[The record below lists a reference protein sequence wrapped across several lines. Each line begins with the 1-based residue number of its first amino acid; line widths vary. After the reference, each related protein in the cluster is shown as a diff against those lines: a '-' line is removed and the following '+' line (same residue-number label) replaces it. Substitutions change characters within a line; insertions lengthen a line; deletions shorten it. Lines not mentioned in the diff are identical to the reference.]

1 MINQTA
7 VSVGNKKAYLF
18 CRNNTIFLS
27 QEGGER
33 GIQALQTEIENR
45 FNISVLEEEIYV
57 FCRKTNGKSI
67 GFKLADKGILN
78 VLADESILS
87 VSTDDVFVY
96 GKNIS
101 DIFYSKN
108 NVVFSF
114 KTKKVLFSYDKFLK
128 TVFLCKMPLAV
139 FEKNGSL
146 MLYNF
151 STGEMYELYKNIV
164 SVIDF
169 SLCGLRENIY
179 VSLLIK
185 NGSYYEVIYK
195 TIENSKISKG
205 IDIIK
210 TQKADN
216 TFVFNEKNKINIVI
230 SRDDGKVYS
239 RYADT
244 EKMDFSPLQSNVLS
258 SAAKICF
265 YDLYGNISDALC
277 LLDGT
282 IIYPKITKEK
292 ITAKNNK
299 EDNFYEKTIS
309 EKDRII
315 NEMNMRL
322 VQLQKNSAQTIQS
335 LNQRLN
341 EEKEKNAVL
350 ETKIE
355 SMEKM
360 FGSFDDKTKNCT
372 LMITSAK
379 EI

>member
-1 MINQTA
+1 M
-7 VSVGNKKAYLF
+7 
-18 CRNNTIFLS
+18 
-27 QEGGER
+27 
-33 GIQALQTEIENR
+33 
-45 FNISVLEEEIYV
+45 
-57 FCRKTNGKSI
+57 
-67 GFKLADKGILN
+67 
-78 VLADESILS
+78 
-87 VSTDDVFVY
+87 
-96 GKNIS
+96 
-101 DIFYSKN
+101 
-108 NVVFSF
+108 
-114 KTKKVLFSYDKFLK
+114 
-128 TVFLCKMPLAV
+128 
-139 FEKNGSL
+139 
-146 MLYNF
+146 
-151 STGEMYELYKNIV
+151 
-164 SVIDF
+164 
-169 SLCGLRENIY
+169 
-179 VSLLIK
+179 LIK

-244 EKMDFSPLQSNVLS
+244 EKIDFSPLQSNVLS

-299 EDNFYEKTIS
+299 EYNFYENTIS